1 MVGYMNRVT
10 ISEKAEVI
18 TALYSEME
26 QLQNISNGLSG
37 QSLEIHEEYINK
49 MKSVSDK
56 HKEILA
62 KIVVLQETMEKLI
75 GS

>member
-1 MVGYMNRVT
+1 MSKVT
-10 ISEKAEVI
+10 ISEKAEVVV
-18 TALYSEME
+18 ALYGEME
-26 QLQNISNGLSG
+26 QLQNVSNELSK
-37 QSLEIHEEYINK
+37 QSLEIHDEYVNK

-75 GS
+75 SGA

>member
-1 MVGYMNRVT
+1 MSIIT
-10 ISEKAEVI
+10 ISEKAEVVV
-18 TALYSEME
+18 ALYNEME
-26 QLQNISNGLSG
+26 QLQSVSNELSN
-37 QSLEIHEEYINK
+37 QSLKIHDDYVNK

-62 KIVVLQETMEKLI
+62 KIAVLQETMEKLI

>member
-1 MVGYMNRVT
+1 MNRVT
-10 ISEKAEVI
+10 ISEKAEAV

-26 QLQNISNGLSG
+26 QLQNVSNGLSR
-37 QSLEIHEEYINK
+37 QSLEIHDEYVNK

-56 HKEILA
+56 HKETLA

>member
-1 MVGYMNRVT
+1 MNRIT
-10 ISEKAEVI
+10 ISEKAEVVV
-18 TALYSEME
+18 ALYGEME
-26 QLQNISNGLSG
+26 QLQNVSNELSK
-37 QSLEIHEEYINK
+37 QSLEIHGEYVNK

-62 KIVVLQETMEKLI
+62 KIAVLQETIEKLI